1 MVNVCM
7 YVYPALF
14 ILSVCGPSTGST
26 TIVTALLLYVHIYNR
41 DPVFLYM
48 HLHELID
55 PSKDHVVPYSVCCQP
70 TLDVCV
76 LGVFLYFFFFSF
88 LFCVVAKQV
97 ITGATRS
104 P

>member
-14 ILSVCGPSTGST
+14 ILSVCMPSTGST
-26 TIVTALLLYVHIYNR
+26 TLVIALLLYVHIYNR
-41 DPVFLYM
+41 DLVFLYM
-48 HLHELID
+48 HLHESID
-55 PSKDHVVPYSVCCQP
+55 TSKDHVVIYGVCCQP
-70 TLDVCV
+70 TLDVCI
-76 LGVFLYFFFFSF
+76 LVFFVFFP

-97 ITGATRS
+97 ITRATRS

>member
-14 ILSVCGPSTGST
+14 ILSVCKPSTGST
-26 TIVTALLLYVHIYNR
+26 TLVIALLLYVHIYIYNR

-55 PSKDHVVPYSVCCQP
+55 TS
-70 TLDVCV
+70 
-76 LGVFLYFFFFSF
+76 
-88 LFCVVAKQV
+88 
-97 ITGATRS
+97 
-104 P
+104 

>member
-14 ILSVCGPSTGST
+14 ILSDCRPSTGST
-26 TIVTALLLYVHIYNR
+26 TIVTASLLYVHIYSR

-55 PSKDHVVPYSVCCQP
+55 TSKDHVVLYSVCCQP

-76 LGVFLYFFFFSF
+76 CFFVFFPFFV
-88 LFCVVAKQV
+88 L
-97 ITGATRS
+97 
-104 P
+104 